1 MEGSPATRLPEAD
14 ALPDGFVES
23 SSADQAQAVSSA
35 PAAGDPL
42 HPALG
47 PDHEGAA
54 RAGGEETLAAPSTP
68 ADAADALR
76 SLSMAAAAS
85 EPERA
90 LEHQGPAADIGGA
103 KDAMKESFVV
113 EQAESLP
120 NQKEIGEPKR
130 KVVKRNSKLEKD
142 RELLQLAQRYHGVVA
157 ERDAAIAV
165 KEKLESLCRE
175 FQRQNKM
182 LKEECQRV
190 STEGQNFR
198 MEMSDKFENAM
209 KAVSIKLEEQK
220 NECIAQFEEN
230 NSLRNKLKDLA
241 DQYSIIQQKYAHQLK
256 EKTLE
261 LELADLKIQQHQAK
275 AAQEHAQMVLYAEQ
289 VSQLVTTEKNLR
301 VQLAADGEKFQQ
313 FQDALSK
320 SNEVFETYKKEME
333 QMVKAIK
340 DFRKQNEALK
350 SKCENSDIALVK
362 LIEEREVM
370 KKQLDKY
377 KNQKDKL
384 ESLCR
389 SLQAER
395 KQSPSV
401 NIPNDAC
408 NQDVTS
414 QEQSPSVSIPD
425 DTSNQED
432 LTSQQPEL

>member
-1 MEGSPATRLPEAD
+1 MGDSGSPCRN
-14 ALPDGFVES
+14 
-23 SSADQAQAVSSA
+23 
-35 PAAGDPL
+35 PL
-42 HPALG
+42 WCH
-47 PDHEGAA
+47 
-54 RAGGEETLAAPSTP
+54 
-68 ADAADALR
+68 
-76 SLSMAAAAS
+76 
-85 EPERA
+85 
-90 LEHQGPAADIGGA
+90 IGGPGSPLSITIVLLEDGNPLMEA
-103 KDAMKESFVV
+103 FKSVV
-113 EQAESLP
+113 Q
-120 NQKEIGEPKR
+120 
-130 KVVKRNSKLEKD
+130 
-142 RELLQLAQRYHGVVA
+142 
-157 ERDAAIAV
+157 
-165 KEKLESLCRE
+165 
-175 FQRQNKM
+175 
-182 LKEECQRV
+182 EECQRV

-209 KAVSIKLEEQK
+209 KAVSVKLEEQK

-241 DQYSIIQQKYAHQLK
+241 DQYNIIQQKYAHQLK

-350 SKCENSDIALVK
+350 NKCENSDIALVK

-401 NIPNDAC
+401 SIPNDAS
-408 NQDVTS
+408 NQEDVTS
-414 QEQSPSVSIPD
+414 QKQSPSSSIPD
-425 DTSNQED
+425 DASNQED
-432 LTSQQPEL
+432 VTSQQPEIKQIRPSQVASDALFARSPPFSTHAFLKGAERRGLAGTAKLTKLTYVRNQIIE

>member
-23 SSADQAQAVSSA
+23 SSADQAQPVSSA
-35 PAAGDPL
+35 PASAAAGPL

-54 RAGGEETLAAPSTP
+54 RADGEQTLGAPSTP

-90 LEHQGPAADIGGA
+90 PEQQGPAADIGGE
-103 KDAMKESFVV
+103 DS
-113 EQAESLP
+113 
-120 NQKEIGEPKR
+120 GEPKR

-142 RELLQLAQRYHGVVA
+142 KELLQLAQRYHGVVA

-209 KAVSIKLEEQK
+209 KAVSVKLEEQK

-241 DQYSIIQQKYAHQLK
+241 DQYNIIQQKYAHQLK

-320 SNEVFETYKKEME
+320 SNEVFETYKEME

-340 DFRKQNEALK
+340 DFRKQNEAPK
-350 SKCENSDIALVK
+350 NKCENSDIALVK

-401 NIPNDAC
+401 SIPNDAS
-408 NQDVTS
+408 NQEDVTS
-414 QEQSPSVSIPD
+414 QKQSPSSSIPD
-425 DTSNQED
+425 DASNQED
-432 LTSQQPEL
+432 VTSQQPEV

>member
-1 MEGSPATRLPEAD
+1 MEVSPATRLPEAD

-23 SSADQAQAVSSA
+23 SSADQAPHVSSA
-35 PAAGDPL
+35 PAAGNSP
-42 HPALG
+42 HPALV
-47 PDHEGAA
+47 PDHEA
-54 RAGGEETLAAPSTP
+54 
-68 ADAADALR
+68 AADALR
-76 SLSMAAAAS
+76 SLDLNGAW
-85 EPERA
+85 EPESA
-90 LEHQGPAADIGGA
+90 PGQQGPAADIGEV
-103 KDAMKESFVV
+103 KDSMKESFVV
-113 EQAESLP
+113 EQAEPLAI
-120 NQKEIGEPKR
+120 QKESVEPKR
-130 KVVKRNSKLEKD
+130 KVVKRGSKLEKD
-142 RELLQLAQRYHGVVA
+142 RELLELAQRYHRVVA

-190 STEGQNFR
+190 STQGQNFR
-198 MEMSDKFENAM
+198 TDMSDKFENAM
-209 KAVSIKLEEQK
+209 KAVSVKLEEQK

-230 NSLRNKLKDLA
+230 NSLRNKLKELA
-241 DQYSIIQQKYAHQLK
+241 DQYNIIQQKYAHQLK

-289 VSQLVTTEKNLR
+289 VSQLVSTEKTLR
-301 VQLAADGEKFQQ
+301 AQLAADGEKFQQ

-320 SNEVFETYKKEME
+320 SNETFETYRREME

-340 DFRKQNEALK
+340 EFRKQNAALK
-350 SKCENSDIALVK
+350 SKCENSDVALVK

-377 KNQKDKL
+377 KNQKEKL

-395 KQSPSV
+395 KQSPSLST
-401 NIPNDAC
+401 PDATTSD
-408 NQDVTS
+408 QADLTAS
-414 QEQSPSVSIPD
+414 QEAEMS
-425 DTSNQED
+425 EA
-432 LTSQQPEL
+432 

>member
-1 MEGSPATRLPEAD
+1 MEASPATRLPEAD

-23 SSADQAQAVSSA
+23 SSADQAPRTSSA
-35 PAAGDPL
+35 PAPAAAAGSP

-47 PDHEGAA
+47 PDHEAA
-54 RAGGEETLAAPSTP
+54 TVDSGSETLGALSSSSS
-68 ADAADALR
+68 AADTLR
-76 SLSMAAAAS
+76 GLDLNVAW
-85 EPERA
+85 EPETA
-90 LEHQGPAADIGGA
+90 PGQQGPAADIGEA
-103 KDAMKESFVV
+103 KDSMKESFVV
-113 EQAESLP
+113 EQAQPLAT
-120 NQKEIGEPKR
+120 QKESVEPKR
-130 KVVKRNSKLEKD
+130 KALKKGSKLEKD
-142 RELLQLAQRYHGVVA
+142 RELLELAQRYHRVVA

-190 STEGQNFR
+190 STQGQNFR
-198 MEMSDKFENAM
+198 TDMSDKFENAM
-209 KAVSIKLEEQK
+209 KAVGVKLEEQK

-230 NSLRNKLKDLA
+230 NSLRNKLKELA
-241 DQYSIIQQKYAHQLK
+241 DQYNIIQQKYAHQLK

-261 LELADLKIQQHQAK
+261 LELADLKIKQHQAK

-289 VSQLVTTEKNLR
+289 VSQLVSTEKTLR

-320 SNEVFETYKKEME
+320 SNETFESYRREME
-333 QMVKAIK
+333 QMVKVIK
-340 DFRKQNEALK
+340 EFRKQNAALK
-350 SKCENSDIALVK
+350 SKCENSDVALVK

-377 KNQKDKL
+377 KNQKEKL

-395 KQSPSV
+395 KQSPSL
-401 NIPNDAC
+401 NTPDAT
-408 NQDVTS
+408 TS
-414 QEQSPSVSIPD
+414 DQAD
-425 DTSNQED
+425 LTANQESEMSD
-432 LTSQQPEL
+432 A

>member
-130 KVVKRNSKLEKD
+130 KVVKRNT
-142 RELLQLAQRYHGVVA
+142 
-157 ERDAAIAV
+157 IAV